1 MKEDYVSSDVA
12 KLLQAKGF
20 DWDVDKFYDADGNL
34 VNRNDLTKL
43 VKAPTHQMAMKWLRK
58 QNLIIRITPFVAWY
72 KKPFLNGYESWVL
85 NLNLP
90 AEDIDVMKNEL
101 RRFAS
106 TYEEAVEYALKYC
119 LTKIL

>member
-58 QNLIIRITPFVAWY
+58 KNLIIRITPFVAWY

-90 AEDIDVMKNEL
+90 AEDINVMKNEL